1 MFKNIAFHKK
11 ATGTFG
17 DSDREKAET
26 DKIYALY

>member
-26 DKIYALY
+26 DNIAPY

>member
-26 DKIYALY
+26 DNTALY